1 MRLFIIVL
9 FASLLYSHDLGT
21 ANDFLSHYPFEKS
34 KENFSKKDYYWKN
47 YYESKIFGL
56 GEGNQITLAKLI
68 KHNII
73 PKNSSTIKDLNTYIR
88 TCEMT
93 SEQLIGV
100 IKKWCDANPNQTHLM
115 FSFIAIEAFLSL
127 PIKQNCFFGKELH

>member
-1 MRLFIIVL
+1 MKFFIIVL
-9 FASLLYSHDLGT
+9 IISLSYSHDLGS

-34 KENFSKKDYYWKN
+34 KENFSKKDYYWKS
-47 YYESKIFGL
+47 YYESKVFGL
-56 GEGNQITLAKLI
+56 GEGNQITIAKLI
-68 KHNII
+68 QQDII
-73 PKNSSTIKDLNTYIR
+73 PENSSAIKDLNTYIR

-93 SEQLIGV
+93 PEQLIEV

-127 PIKQNCFFGKELH
+127 PIKQKCFFD

>member
-1 MRLFIIVL
+1 MKSFICVL
-9 FASLLYSHDLGT
+9 IFSLCYSHDLGS

-34 KENFSKKDYYWKN
+34 KENFSKKDYYWKS

-68 KHNII
+68 QQHII
-73 PKNSSTIKDLNTYIR
+73 PETSSAIKDLNTYIR

-93 SEQLIGV
+93 PEQLIEV
-100 IKKWCDANPNQTHLM
+100 IKKWCDVNPNRTHLM
-115 FSFIAIEAFLSL
+115 FSFIVIEAFLSL
-127 PIKQNCFFGKELH
+127 PIKQNCFFD

>member
-1 MRLFIIVL
+1 MKSIISVL
-9 FASLLYSHDLGT
+9 IFSLCYAHDLGS

-34 KENFSKKDYYWKN
+34 KENFSKKDYYWKS
-47 YYESKIFGL
+47 YYESKVFGL

-68 KHNII
+68 QQNII
-73 PKNSSTIKDLNTYIR
+73 PENSTTIKDLNTYIR

-93 SEQLIGV
+93 PAQLIEV
-100 IKKWCDANPNQTHLM
+100 IKKWCDANPNRTHLM

-127 PIKQNCFFGKELH
+127 PIKQNCFFD

>member
-1 MRLFIIVL
+1 MKLFICIFLV
-9 FASLLYSHDLGT
+9 SLSYAHDLGT
-21 ANDFLSHYPFEKS
+21 ANDFLNHYPFEKA
-34 KENFSKKDYYWKN
+34 KENLTKKDYYWKS
-47 YYESKIFGL
+47 YYESKVFGL

-68 KHNII
+68 QKNIL
-73 PKNSSTIKDLNTYIR
+73 PKTSSTIKEFNIYIR

-93 SEQLIGV
+93 SEQLIGI

-127 PIKQNCFFGKELH
+127 PIKQNCFFE

>member
-1 MRLFIIVL
+1 MKFVICILFFSL
-9 FASLLYSHDLGT
+9 SFAHDLGT
-21 ANDFLSHYPFEKS
+21 ANDFLNHYPFEKT
-34 KENFSKKDYYWKN
+34 KEKLSKKDYYWKS

-68 KHNII
+68 QQNII

-93 SEQLIGV
+93 PEELIGV
-100 IKKWCDANPNQTHLM
+100 IKEWCDANPKRTHLM
-115 FSFIAIEAFLSL
+115 FSYIAIEAFLSL
-127 PIKQNCFFGKELH
+127 PIKQNCFFD

>member
-1 MRLFIIVL
+1 MKLFICIL
-9 FASLLYSHDLGT
+9 FVSLSYAHDLGT
-21 ANDFLSHYPFEKS
+21 ANDFLNHYPFEKP
-34 KENFSKKDYYWKN
+34 KENLTKKDYYWKS
-47 YYESKIFGL
+47 YYESKVFGL

-68 KHNII
+68 QKNIL
-73 PKNSSTIKDLNTYIR
+73 PKTSSAIKEFNTYIR

-100 IKKWCDANPNQTHLM
+100 IKEWCDANPNRTHLM

-127 PIKQNCFFGKELH
+127 PIKQNCFFE

>member
-1 MRLFIIVL
+1 MKLFIYASI
-9 FASLLYSHDLGT
+9 FSLLYAHDLGT
-21 ANDFLSHYPFEKS
+21 ANDFLNHYPFEKS
-34 KENFSKKDYYWKN
+34 KENLSKKDYYWKS

-68 KHNII
+68 QQDII
-73 PKNSSTIKDLNTYIR
+73 PKNSSAIKDLNTYIR

-93 SEQLIGV
+93 PEQLIEI
-100 IKKWCDANPNQTHLM
+100 IKMWCDSNPNRTHLM

-127 PIKQNCFFGKELH
+127 PIKQNCYFD